1 MDDIKTLA
9 RWIEE
14 CEKITFLTGAGFSV
28 PSGIPDFRGTEG
40 RWKEESEKDGG
51 KNISRET
58 YISEGFYNASP
69 KKFWGK
75 YKKIFDI
82 KLAGNYEPNEAHEF
96 ITELS
101 KNGKEVHV
109 LTQNVDGLHTK
120 ALNPNV
126 IEIHGTLKV
135 AHCPK
140 CKRVYDLDY
149 ILKNEIPR
157 CNREASKGH
166 CNFILKPDVVL
177 YGGAIRGFNEAEKI
191 LDETEL
197 LIVAGT
203 SLEVGPV
210 NTLPRYFRYVMNDWE
225 TNEPK
230 MAIIS
235 LEPTKK
241 DNLFPVVIHRD
252 IVETVKLL
260 KEEMKRL

>member
-9 RWIEE
+9 RWISE
-14 CEKITFLTGAGFSV
+14 CKKISVLSGAGFSQ

-40 RWKEESEKDGG
+40 LYKEENQDGV
-51 KNISRET
+51 SRET
-58 YISEGFYNASP
+58 YISEWFYNANP
-69 KKFWGK
+69 KKFWKK
-75 YKKIFDI
+75 YKEIFQI
-82 KLAGNYEPNEAHEF
+82 KLAGNYEPNDAHKF

-101 KNGKEVHV
+101 KNGKEMYV
-109 LTQNVDGLHTK
+109 LTQNVDGLHTE
-120 ALNPNV
+120 AANPNV
-126 IEIHGTLKV
+126 IEMHGTLKT
-135 AHCPK
+135 ATCPK
-140 CKRVYDLDY
+140 CKTLYDLNY
-149 ILKNEIPR
+149 IIENEVPR
-157 CNREASKGH
+157 CSRKASKGI
-166 CNFILKPDVVL
+166 CNFILKPNVVL
-177 YGGAIRGFNEAEKI
+177 FGGAIKGFKEAEKI

-203 SLEVGPV
+203 SLNVSPV

-235 LEPTKK
+235 LEPTEK